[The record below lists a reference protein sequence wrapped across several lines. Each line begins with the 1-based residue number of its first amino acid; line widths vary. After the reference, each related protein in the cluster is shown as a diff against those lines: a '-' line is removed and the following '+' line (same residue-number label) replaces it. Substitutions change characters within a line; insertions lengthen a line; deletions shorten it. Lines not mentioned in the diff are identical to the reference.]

1 VSGEKTHIFKLS
13 VSVAI
18 ISISIIAFQLSLIQI
33 LSIVQWY
40 HFAYMIISVAL
51 LGFGAAGTFIALF
64 RNPLLK
70 NMDSLLPV
78 FMLLSGLFMA
88 LSVSVSQSELFR
100 FDSYKL
106 FFDISNVW
114 QLVLTYFVFFL
125 PFFFGALSI
134 GLIFVKHVKNIGML
148 YFANMLGSGIGGIVA
163 VILMWFLM
171 PEKLPAFISFLACF
185 AGLLIVPHKLRSG
198 FSIIISF
205 VIAALVFLY
214 INPGTLKLSEY
225 KSLSKTL
232 NLPGSKIIKEES
244 SPYGLINV
252 VQSSHIRYAPGL
264 SIKFPGTVSVNNAVF
279 NNGNWYGALA
289 PLGKDSTD
297 YFKHT
302 TEFFPYLINKRKDVL
317 ILGAGTG
324 RRITS
329 AIKSNAS
336 TITAVEQNKAVTKLL
351 MNELAGEVDS
361 VFNRKEVRPQNIS
374 PRTYLLKTS
383 AKFDLISL
391 PVIGSFGGSS
401 GLFALRE
408 QYDLTKEA
416 FSEMWGRLNNDGVIT
431 VSTWIDYPYRKP
443 LKILST
449 IMEMLYDRGIK
460 NSENFIAAIKNW
472 NTITYTIK
480 RTPFKDEE
488 IKIIRDFC
496 NEMNFDPVILPG
508 IKDDEREKFNKL
520 QDKSFYLLIDRI
532 LASPEEREKLYSE
545 YPFNI
550 KPAIDD
556 KPYFSQFLRWKS
568 ISQLSEQFGNQSV
581 PFFEVGYIL
590 LYLTFI
596 QIVIF
601 ALILIILPLVKIG
614 LKGGRKFWA
623 LVYFGGLGI
632 GYMFIEI
639 IFIQRFTLYFGNVIY
654 AAAAVVSL
662 MLISSG
668 FGSLV
673 SQKLQA
679 KPNRLIG
686 IIFLIIISLIIYTI
700 FLSSLLKTT
709 IIFTLPVK
717 IIFTT
722 LLIAPPAFIMG
733 MPFPLGLRFLSKRN
747 ESQVPWAWGINGL
760 FSVISVV
767 LATIIAIELG
777 FVWVMIFAA
786 GAYFSS
792 MIISFKR
799 N

>member
-1 VSGEKTHIFKLS
+1 MNGEKAHLFKLS
-13 VSVAI
+13 VSVAF

-51 LGFGAAGTFIALF
+51 LGFGAAGTFISLF
-64 RNPLLK
+64 RSPLLK
-70 NMDSLLPV
+70 YIDSLLPV
-78 FMLLSGLFMA
+78 FMLLSGLLMA
-88 LSVSVSQSELFR
+88 LCVSVSQSELFR

-106 FFDISNVW
+106 FFDFSNIW
-114 QLVLTYFVFFL
+114 QLVLSYLVFFL

-134 GLIFVKHVKNIGML
+134 GLIFVKYVKNIGTL
-148 YFANMLGSGIGGIVA
+148 YFANMVGSGIGGLAA
-163 VILMWFLM
+163 VMLMWFFM

-185 AGLLIVPHKLRSG
+185 AGLLMVPRKLRSG

-205 VIAALVFLY
+205 VIAALVYLY
-214 INPGTLKLSEY
+214 INPGELHLSEY
-225 KSLSKTL
+225 KPLSKTL
-232 NLPGSKIIKEES
+232 NLPGSKIIKEGS
-244 SPYGLINV
+244 SPYGLIDV

-264 SIKFPGTVSVNNAVF
+264 SIKFPGTISLNNAVF
-279 NNGNWYGALA
+279 NNGNWYGVLV
-289 PLGKDSTD
+289 PLGKDSID
-297 YFKHT
+297 YFNHT
-302 TEFFPYLINKRKDVL
+302 TEYFPYLIDERKDVL

-324 RRITS
+324 RQITS

-336 TITAVEQNKAVTKLL
+336 TITGVEQNKAVTNLL
-351 MNELAGEVDS
+351 MDELAGEVDS
-361 VFNRKEVRPQNIS
+361 IFNRKEVLPQNIS

-401 GLFALRE
+401 GLFALQE
-408 QYDLTKEA
+408 QYNLTKEA
-416 FSEMWGRLNNDGVIT
+416 FSEMLGRLNNDGVIS

-449 IMEMLYDRGIK
+449 ATEMLCDRGIK
-460 NSENFIAAIKNW
+460 NADEFIAAIKNW
-472 NTITYTIK
+472 NTITFAIK
-480 RTPFKDEE
+480 GTPFKEEE
-488 IKIIRDFC
+488 IKIIREFC
-496 NEMNFDPVILPG
+496 NKMNFDPVILPG
-508 IKDDEREKFNKL
+508 IKADEREKFNKL
-520 QDKSFYLLIDRI
+520 QDKSFYLLIDKI

-545 YPFNI
+545 YSFNI
-550 KPAIDD
+550 KPAVDD
-556 KPYFSQFLRWKS
+556 KPYFSQFLRWES
-568 ISQLSEQFGNQSV
+568 ISQLSEFFGNQSV

-601 ALILIILPLVKIG
+601 ALILIILPLFKLG
-614 LKGGRKFWA
+614 WKTGNKSWA
-623 LVYFGGLGI
+623 LVYFSGLGI

-679 KPNRLIG
+679 KSNRLVG
-686 IIFLIIISLIIYTI
+686 IISLIIISLIIYTF

-709 IIFTLPVK
+709 IVFTLPVK
-717 IIFTT
+717 MIFTT

-733 MPFPLGLRFLSKRN
+733 IPFPLGLRMLSEHN
-747 ESQVPWAWGINGL
+747 ERQVPWAWGINGL

-767 LATIIAIELG
+767 LATIIAIEMG

-786 GAYFSS
+786 AAYALSLS
-792 MIISFKR
+792 INLKR
-799 N
+799 T